1 MHFRLSGWLI
11 GFSLVVVVTATA
23 LADDEI
29 FLRKGGKKKGVIT
42 GETPK
47 GIALKSGDKIAAE
60 DIDDILYDISQTDA
74 LKGLTYSNAFKAE
87 RDYLVAT
94 DGKKRA
100 AFLTDALTKYQSAV
114 GDIKEP
120 RAKAHVDFKI
130 AYLRGKKS
138 QEDNSVADAKAAIT
152 GLRAFVSANPTAWEL
167 PRALILLAKLQNDSK
182 DYAGAEQSFSE
193 ILKLD
198 VSEEVKNDAR
208 LQSALANIALGKH
221 TVAESKLAEL
231 LKALPK
237 NSPTLGRV
245 LVAQSECLIAASK
258 VDEAVDLL
266 KKAIKDSDDKNLRA
280 IAYNT
285 LGENYAKQNQWKEA
299 LWEFLWVDVV
309 YNQDKNEHAR
319 ALFHLIQV
327 FEQLAEP
334 DKAAQVRATL
344 LEPTFAGTEY
354 QRKLQKSG
362 TSK

>member
-11 GFSLVVVVTATA
+11 GFSLAAVVTAAA

-94 DGKKRA
+94 DAKKRA
-100 AFLTDALTKYQSAV
+100 TFLTDALTKYQSAV

-208 LQSALANIALGKH
+208 LQSALANIALCKH